1 MSTFKPTLMG
11 GAQGD
16 VTVNSVHVLPKN
28 NDQFVVCNK
37 SNTVCVMN
45 TQGQVS
51 TCMYMYMFYKFRH
64 TYIHVY
70 THTHTHTQMF
80 SQIVIQLHIHVHC
93 VHVVSCTDIKLH
105 V

>member
-16 VTVNSVHVLPKN
+16 VTVNSVHVLPKI

-51 TCMYMYMFYKFRH
+51 TRTCTYMYMFYTHVHKC
-64 TYIHVY
+64 TYTMYIVY
-70 THTHTHTQMF
+70 THT
-80 SQIVIQLHIHVHC
+80 
-93 VHVVSCTDIKLH
+93 
-105 V
+105 

>member
-16 VTVNSVHVLPKN
+16 VTVNSVHVLPKI

-51 TCMYMYMFYKFRH
+51 TRTCTCMYMYMFYTHVHKC
-64 TYIHVY
+64 TYTMY
-70 THTHTHTQMF
+70 THT
-80 SQIVIQLHIHVHC
+80 
-93 VHVVSCTDIKLH
+93 
-105 V
+105 

>member
-16 VTVNSVHVLPKN
+16 VTVNSVHVLPKI

-51 TCMYMYMFYKFRH
+51 TRRCTCFIH
-64 TYIHVY
+64 TYINVHIHARIN
-70 THTHTHTQMF
+70 THTHTHTHLNTQTF
-80 SQIVIQLHIHVHC
+80 SQIVVTVHIHVH
-93 VHVVSCTDIKLH
+93 VQII
-105 V
+105 